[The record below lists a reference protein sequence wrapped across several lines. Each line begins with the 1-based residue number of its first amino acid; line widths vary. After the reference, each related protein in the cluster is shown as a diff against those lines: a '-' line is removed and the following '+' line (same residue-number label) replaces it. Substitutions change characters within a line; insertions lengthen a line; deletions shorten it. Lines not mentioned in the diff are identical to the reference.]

1 MLMGKKGLKII
12 VVGAGKVGD
21 TLVNRLAEEG
31 HDLVIIDK
39 NVDRL
44 TELANLCDCMGI
56 IGNGASHEVLEEAGI
71 ATADLFIS
79 VTESDELN
87 LLCCTIAKQFNKNL
101 ATIARVR
108 NPDYGKEIP
117 YLRSKLSLEMII
129 NPEYEAAV
137 EAARILFLPAAIS
150 INSFA
155 HGSAELVKI
164 KIPEGNVLDGKT
176 IAYLGSNYTN
186 DLVIVGVER
195 GDEVTIPNGSF
206 ELSAGDIIS
215 FVATRKVCHSFLKS
229 IGFKTNSVR
238 STIIIG
244 GGKSAYYLAD
254 QLIKTGIDVK
264 LIEKDPE
271 RCEELSDLLPK
282 ATIING
288 DGINESL
295 LEETGIRDVDSVVAL
310 TGLDEE
316 NIMLT
321 LFARQISKDIKSVT
335 KINKISFTD
344 VINRLDL
351 GSVIYP
357 KLITSEAI
365 ITYARARQASIG
377 SNVEVMYHLFDER
390 AEAIE
395 FKVMEASNATGKQLK
410 DMKLKPNTL
419 VSFINRSGR
428 IIIPTGSD
436 SIEVG
441 DSVANLPL
449 KATVKVE
456 STVQLPRHF
465 DMDSIVMDMMAD
477 PKAKAVLAPLMQNAA
492 ALFGDGEGGEAS
504 TEAISDEMSMAMMQY
519 MPVRTMLGFSNGAF
533 SEEMALDLL
542 KKMNE

>member
-1 MLMGKKGLKII
+1 MKII
-12 VVGAGKVGD
+12 VVGCGKVGAAL
-21 TLVNRLAEEG
+21 TAQLSQEG
-31 HDLVIIDK
+31 HDIAVIDVDSRVVTDISNNYDVLGLV
-39 NVDRL
+39 
-44 TELANLCDCMGI
+44 
-56 IGNGASHEVLEEAGI
+56 GNGASHSVQMEAGI
-71 ATADLFIS
+71 EKADLL
-79 VTESDELN
+79 VAATDSDELN
-87 LLCCTIAKQFNKNL
+87 LLCCTIAKQFNRNL

-229 IGFKTNSVR
+229 IGFKTNSVK

-264 LIEKDPE
+264 LIEKNPE

-441 DSVANLPL
+441 DSV
-449 KATVKVE
+449 
-456 STVQLPRHF
+456 
-465 DMDSIVMDMMAD
+465 MIVTKNKGFTTLTD
-477 PKAKAVLAPLMQNAA
+477 
-492 ALFGDGEGGEAS
+492 
-504 TEAISDEMSMAMMQY
+504 I
-519 MPVRTMLGFSNGAF
+519 VR
-533 SEEMALDLL
+533 
-542 KKMNE
+542 

>member
-1 MLMGKKGLKII
+1 MGKTGLKII

-31 HDLVIIDK
+31 HNLVIIDK

-56 IGNGASHEVLEEAGI
+56 IGNGASHEVLEEAGVSS
-71 ATADLFIS
+71 ADLFIS

-87 LLCCTIAKQFNKNL
+87 LLCCMIAKQFNKRL

-108 NPDYGKEIP
+108 NPDYGKEVP
-117 YLRSKLSLEMII
+117 YLRSKLSLDMII

-176 IAYLGSNYTN
+176 VAYLGSNYTN

-195 GDEVTIPNGSF
+195 GDDVTIPNGAF

-215 FVATRKVCHSFLKS
+215 FVATRKVCHTFLKS

-238 STIIIG
+238 STIMIG
-244 GGKSAYYLAD
+244 GGKSAFYLAD

-264 LIEKDPE
+264 IIEKDLK
-271 RCEELSDLLPK
+271 RCDELSELLPK

-288 DGINESL
+288 DGINEAL
-295 LEETGIRDVDSVVAL
+295 LEETGIRDVDSVVAM
-310 TGLDEE
+310 TGIDEE
-316 NIMLT
+316 NIMLS
-321 LFARQISKDIKSVT
+321 LFARQISKGIKSVT

-357 KLITSEAI
+357 KQITAEAI
-365 ITYARARQASIG
+365 IGYARAKQASIG
-377 SNVEVMYHLFDER
+377 SNVEVMYHLFDEK

-395 FKVMEASNATGKQLK
+395 FKVMENSNATGKQLK
-410 DMKLKPNTL
+410 EMKLKPNTL
-419 VSFINRSGR
+419 VSFINRSGK
-428 IIIPTGSD
+428 IIIPKGDD

-441 DSVANLPL
+441 DSV
-449 KATVKVE
+449 
-456 STVQLPRHF
+456 
-465 DMDSIVMDMMAD
+465 MIVT
-477 PKAKAVLAPLMQNAA
+477 KNKGFT
-492 ALFGDGEGGEAS
+492 ALTD
-504 TEAISDEMSMAMMQY
+504 IL
-519 MPVRTMLGFSNGAF
+519 R
-533 SEEMALDLL
+533 
-542 KKMNE
+542 

>member
-1 MLMGKKGLKII
+1 MGKKGLKII

-71 ATADLFIS
+71 ASADLFIS

-87 LLCCTIAKQFNKNL
+87 LLCCTIAKQFNRNL

-176 IAYLGSNYTN
+176 IAYLGSNFTN

-229 IGFKTNSVR
+229 IGFKTNSVK

-264 LIEKDPE
+264 LIEKNPE

-428 IIIPTGSD
+428 IIIPTGTD

-441 DSVANLPL
+441 DSV
-449 KATVKVE
+449 
-456 STVQLPRHF
+456 
-465 DMDSIVMDMMAD
+465 MIVTKNKGFTTLTD
-477 PKAKAVLAPLMQNAA
+477 
-492 ALFGDGEGGEAS
+492 
-504 TEAISDEMSMAMMQY
+504 I
-519 MPVRTMLGFSNGAF
+519 VR
-533 SEEMALDLL
+533 
-542 KKMNE
+542 

>member
-1 MLMGKKGLKII
+1 MGKKGLKII

-21 TLVNRLAEEG
+21 TLVNRLAGEG

-44 TELANLCDCMGI
+44 TELANLCDCMGL

-71 ATADLFIS
+71 SSADLFIS

-87 LLCCTIAKQFNKNL
+87 LLCCTIAKQFNNNL

-264 LIEKDPE
+264 IIEKDTK
-271 RCEELSDLLPK
+271 RCDELSELLPK

-288 DGINESL
+288 DGINEAL

-310 TGLDEE
+310 TGIDEE
-316 NIMLT
+316 NIMLA
-321 LFARQISKDIKSVT
+321 LFARQISKGIKSVT
-335 KINKISFTD
+335 KINKISFND

-357 KLITSEAI
+357 KQITSEAI

-395 FKVMEASNATGKQLK
+395 FKVREPSNATGRQLK
-410 DMKLKPNTL
+410 EMKIKPNTL
-419 VSFINRSGR
+419 VSFINRSGK
-428 IIIPTGSD
+428 IIIPTGND
-436 SIEVG
+436 TIEVG
-441 DSVANLPL
+441 DSV
-449 KATVKVE
+449 
-456 STVQLPRHF
+456 
-465 DMDSIVMDMMAD
+465 MIVTKHKGFTTLTD
-477 PKAKAVLAPLMQNAA
+477 
-492 ALFGDGEGGEAS
+492 
-504 TEAISDEMSMAMMQY
+504 I
-519 MPVRTMLGFSNGAF
+519 VR
-533 SEEMALDLL
+533 
-542 KKMNE
+542 

>member
-195 GDEVTIPNGSF
+195 GDE
-206 ELSAGDIIS
+206 
-215 FVATRKVCHSFLKS
+215 FLKS

-377 SNVEVMYHLFDER
+377 SNVEVMYHLFDECHR
-390 AEAIE
+390 QAAQGNEAQTQYARIVHQP
-395 FKVMEASNATGKQLK
+395 FRQDHYPYRKRL
-410 DMKLKPNTL
+410 D
-419 VSFINRSGR
+419 RSR
-428 IIIPTGSD
+428 RQRND
-436 SIEVG
+436 RYKE
-441 DSVANLPL
+441 
-449 KATVKVE
+449 
-456 STVQLPRHF
+456 
-465 DMDSIVMDMMAD
+465 
-477 PKAKAVLAPLMQNAA
+477 
-492 ALFGDGEGGEAS
+492 
-504 TEAISDEMSMAMMQY
+504 
-519 MPVRTMLGFSNGAF
+519 
-533 SEEMALDLL
+533 
-542 KKMNE
+542 

>member
-1 MLMGKKGLKII
+1 MGKAGLKII

-31 HDLVIIDK
+31 HNLVIIDK

-56 IGNGASHEVLEEAGI
+56 IGNGASHEVLEEAGVSS
-71 ATADLFIS
+71 ADLFIS

-87 LLCCTIAKQFNKNL
+87 LLCCMIAKQFNKRL

-108 NPDYGKEIP
+108 NPDYGKEVP
-117 YLRSKLSLEMII
+117 YLRSKLSLDMII

-155 HGSAELVKI
+155 HGSAEIVKI

-176 IAYLGSNYTN
+176 VAYLGSNYTN

-195 GDEVTIPNGSF
+195 GDDVTIPNGAF

-215 FVATRKVCHSFLKS
+215 FVATRKVCHTFLKS

-238 STIIIG
+238 STIMIG
-244 GGKSAYYLAD
+244 GGKSAFYLAD

-264 LIEKDPE
+264 IIEKDLK
-271 RCEELSDLLPK
+271 RCDELSELLPK

-288 DGINESL
+288 DGINEAL
-295 LEETGIRDVDSVVAL
+295 LEETGIRDVDSVVAM
-310 TGLDEE
+310 TGIDEE
-316 NIMLT
+316 NIMLS
-321 LFARQISKDIKSVT
+321 LFARQISKGIKSVT

-357 KLITSEAI
+357 KQITAEAI
-365 ITYARARQASIG
+365 IGYARAKQASIG
-377 SNVEVMYHLFDER
+377 SNVEVMYHLFDEK

-395 FKVMEASNATGKQLK
+395 FKVMENSNATGKQLK
-410 DMKLKPNTL
+410 EMKLKPNTL
-419 VSFINRSGR
+419 VSFINRSGK
-428 IIIPTGSD
+428 IIIPKGDD

-441 DSVANLPL
+441 DSV
-449 KATVKVE
+449 
-456 STVQLPRHF
+456 
-465 DMDSIVMDMMAD
+465 MIVT
-477 PKAKAVLAPLMQNAA
+477 KNKGFT
-492 ALFGDGEGGEAS
+492 ALTD
-504 TEAISDEMSMAMMQY
+504 IL
-519 MPVRTMLGFSNGAF
+519 R
-533 SEEMALDLL
+533 
-542 KKMNE
+542 

>member
-1 MLMGKKGLKII
+1 MSKTGLKII

-39 NVDRL
+39 NLARL

-56 IGNGASHEVLEEAGI
+56 IGNGASHEVLEEAGV
-71 ATADLFIS
+71 ASADLFIA

-87 LLCCTIAKQFNKNL
+87 LLCCTIAKQFNKKL

-137 EAARILFLPAAIS
+137 EAARILYLPAAIS

-155 HGSAELVKI
+155 HGSAEIVKI
-164 KIPEGNVLDGKT
+164 KIPEGNVLHGKT
-176 IAYLGSNYTN
+176 VAYLGSNYTN

-195 GDEVTIPNGSF
+195 GEDVTIPNGAF
-206 ELSAGDIIS
+206 ELAAGDIIS

-229 IGFKTNSVR
+229 IGFNTKSVG
-238 STIIIG
+238 STILIG
-244 GGKSAYYLAD
+244 GGKSAFYLAD
-254 QLIKTGIDVK
+254 QLIKTGIYVK
-264 LIEKDPE
+264 IIEKDLA
-271 RCEELSDLLPK
+271 RCEELSELLPK

-288 DGINESL
+288 DGINEAL
-295 LEETGIRDVDSVVAL
+295 LEETGIRDVDSVVAM
-310 TGLDEE
+310 TGIDEE
-316 NIMLT
+316 NIMLS
-321 LFARQISKDIKSVT
+321 LFARQISKGIKSVT

-357 KLITSEAI
+357 KHITAEAI
-365 ITYARARQASIG
+365 ISYARARQASIG

-395 FKVMEASNATGKQLK
+395 FKVMEHSDVTDKQLK
-410 DMKLKPNTL
+410 DLKLKSNTL
-419 VSFINRSGR
+419 VSFINRAGK
-428 IIIPTGSD
+428 IIIPKGNDT
-436 SIEVG
+436 IEVG
-441 DSVANLPL
+441 DSV
-449 KATVKVE
+449 
-456 STVQLPRHF
+456 
-465 DMDSIVMDMMAD
+465 MIVS
-477 PKAKAVLAPLMQNAA
+477 KNKGFT
-492 ALFGDGEGGEAS
+492 ALTD
-504 TEAISDEMSMAMMQY
+504 IL
-519 MPVRTMLGFSNGAF
+519 R
-533 SEEMALDLL
+533 
-542 KKMNE
+542 

>member
-1 MLMGKKGLKII
+1 MLMSKRGLKII

-39 NVDRL
+39 NVNRL

-56 IGNGASHEVLEEAGI
+56 IGNGASHGVLEEAGV
-71 ATADLFIS
+71 ASADLFIS

-137 EAARILFLPAAIS
+137 EAARILYLPAALS

-155 HGSAELVKI
+155 HGSAEIVKI

-176 IAYLGSNYTN
+176 VAYLGSNITN
-186 DLVIVGVER
+186 NILIVGVER
-195 GDEVTIPNGSF
+195 GDEVTIPNGAF

-215 FVATRKVCHSFLKS
+215 FVATRKECYSFLKS

-238 STIIIG
+238 STIMIG
-244 GGKSAYYLAD
+244 GGKSAFYLAD

-264 LIEKDPE
+264 IIEKDSN
-271 RCEELSDLLPK
+271 RCDELSELLPK

-295 LEETGIRDVDSVVAL
+295 LEETGIRDVDSVVAM
-310 TGLDEE
+310 TGIDEE
-316 NIMLT
+316 NIMLS
-321 LFARQISKDIKSVT
+321 LFARQISRGIKSVT

-357 KLITSEAI
+357 KQITAEAI
-365 ITYARARQASIG
+365 ITYARAKQASIG

-395 FKVMEASNATGKQLK
+395 FKVMEKSGVTDRPLK
-410 DMKLKPNTL
+410 EMKLKPNTL
-419 VSFINRSGR
+419 LAFINRSGK
-428 IIIPTGSD
+428 IIIPSGND

-441 DSVANLPL
+441 DSV
-449 KATVKVE
+449 
-456 STVQLPRHF
+456 
-465 DMDSIVMDMMAD
+465 MIVT
-477 PKAKAVLAPLMQNAA
+477 KNKGFT
-492 ALFGDGEGGEAS
+492 ALTD
-504 TEAISDEMSMAMMQY
+504 I
-519 MPVRTMLGFSNGAF
+519 LG
-533 SEEMALDLL
+533 
-542 KKMNE
+542 

>member
-1 MLMGKKGLKII
+1 MGKAGLKII

-31 HDLVIIDK
+31 HNLVIIDK

-56 IGNGASHEVLEEAGI
+56 NGNGASHEVLEEAGVSS
-71 ATADLFIS
+71 ADLFIS

-87 LLCCTIAKQFNKNL
+87 LLCCMIAKQFNKRL

-108 NPDYGKEIP
+108 NPDYGKEVP
-117 YLRSKLSLEMII
+117 YLRSKLSLDMII

-155 HGSAELVKI
+155 HGSAEIVKI

-176 IAYLGSNYTN
+176 VAYLGSNYTN

-195 GDEVTIPNGSF
+195 GDDVTIPNGAF

-215 FVATRKVCHSFLKS
+215 FVATRKVCHTFLKS

-238 STIIIG
+238 STIMIG
-244 GGKSAYYLAD
+244 GGKSAFYLAD

-264 LIEKDPE
+264 IIEKDLK
-271 RCEELSDLLPK
+271 RCDELSELLPK

-288 DGINESL
+288 DGINEAL
-295 LEETGIRDVDSVVAL
+295 LEESGIRDVDSVVAM
-310 TGLDEE
+310 TGIDEE
-316 NIMLT
+316 NIMLS
-321 LFARQISKDIKSVT
+321 LFARQISKGIKSVT

-357 KLITSEAI
+357 KQITAEAI
-365 ITYARARQASIG
+365 IGYARAKQASIG
-377 SNVEVMYHLFDER
+377 SNVEVMYHLFDEK

-395 FKVMEASNATGKQLK
+395 FKVMENSNATGKQLK
-410 DMKLKPNTL
+410 EMKLKPNTL
-419 VSFINRSGR
+419 VSFINRSGK
-428 IIIPTGSD
+428 IIIPKGDD

-441 DSVANLPL
+441 DSV
-449 KATVKVE
+449 
-456 STVQLPRHF
+456 
-465 DMDSIVMDMMAD
+465 MIVT
-477 PKAKAVLAPLMQNAA
+477 KNKGFT
-492 ALFGDGEGGEAS
+492 ALTD
-504 TEAISDEMSMAMMQY
+504 IL
-519 MPVRTMLGFSNGAF
+519 R
-533 SEEMALDLL
+533 
-542 KKMNE
+542 

>member
-1 MLMGKKGLKII
+1 MGKKGLKII

-56 IGNGASHEVLEEAGI
+56 IGNGASHEVLEQAGI
-71 ATADLFIS
+71 ASADLFIS

-87 LLCCTIAKQFNKNL
+87 LLCCTIAKQFNRNL

-229 IGFKTNSVR
+229 IGFKTNSVK

-264 LIEKDPE
+264 LIEKNPE

-428 IIIPTGSD
+428 IIIPTGTD

-441 DSVANLPL
+441 DSV
-449 KATVKVE
+449 
-456 STVQLPRHF
+456 
-465 DMDSIVMDMMAD
+465 MIVTKNKGFTTLTD
-477 PKAKAVLAPLMQNAA
+477 
-492 ALFGDGEGGEAS
+492 
-504 TEAISDEMSMAMMQY
+504 I
-519 MPVRTMLGFSNGAF
+519 VR
-533 SEEMALDLL
+533 
-542 KKMNE
+542 

>member
-1 MLMGKKGLKII
+1 MGKKGLKII

-71 ATADLFIS
+71 ASADLFIS

-87 LLCCTIAKQFNKNL
+87 LLCCTIAKQFNRNL

-229 IGFKTNSVR
+229 IGFKTNSVK

-264 LIEKDPE
+264 LIEKNPE

-428 IIIPTGSD
+428 IIIPTGTD

-441 DSVANLPL
+441 DSV
-449 KATVKVE
+449 
-456 STVQLPRHF
+456 
-465 DMDSIVMDMMAD
+465 MIVTKNKGFTTLTD
-477 PKAKAVLAPLMQNAA
+477 
-492 ALFGDGEGGEAS
+492 
-504 TEAISDEMSMAMMQY
+504 I
-519 MPVRTMLGFSNGAF
+519 VR
-533 SEEMALDLL
+533 
-542 KKMNE
+542 

>member
-1 MLMGKKGLKII
+1 MSKTGLKII

-39 NVDRL
+39 NLARL

-56 IGNGASHEVLEEAGI
+56 IGNGASHEVLEEAGV
-71 ATADLFIS
+71 ASADLFIA

-87 LLCCTIAKQFNKNL
+87 LLCCTIAKQFNKKL

-137 EAARILFLPAAIS
+137 EAARILYLPAAIS

-155 HGSAELVKI
+155 HGSAEIVKI
-164 KIPEGNVLDGKT
+164 KIPEGNVLHGKT
-176 IAYLGSNYTN
+176 VAYLGSNYTN

-195 GDEVTIPNGSF
+195 GEDVTIPNGAF
-206 ELSAGDIIS
+206 ELAAGDIIS

-229 IGFKTNSVR
+229 IGFNTKSVG
-238 STIIIG
+238 STILIG
-244 GGKSAYYLAD
+244 GGKSAFYLAD

-264 LIEKDPE
+264 IIEKDLQ
-271 RCEELSDLLPK
+271 RCEELSELLPK
-282 ATIING
+282 AVIING

-295 LEETGIRDVDSVVAL
+295 LEETGIRDVDSVVAM
-310 TGLDEE
+310 TGIDEE
-316 NIMLT
+316 NIMLS
-321 LFARQISKDIKSVT
+321 LFARQISKGIKSVT

-357 KLITSEAI
+357 KHITAEAI
-365 ITYARARQASIG
+365 ISYARARQASIG

-395 FKVMEASNATGKQLK
+395 FKVMEHSNVTDKQLK
-410 DMKLKPNTL
+410 ELKLKSNTL
-419 VSFINRSGR
+419 VSFINRAGK
-428 IIIPTGSD
+428 IIIPKGNDT
-436 SIEVG
+436 IEVG
-441 DSVANLPL
+441 DSV
-449 KATVKVE
+449 
-456 STVQLPRHF
+456 
-465 DMDSIVMDMMAD
+465 MIVT
-477 PKAKAVLAPLMQNAA
+477 KNKGFT
-492 ALFGDGEGGEAS
+492 ALTD
-504 TEAISDEMSMAMMQY
+504 IL
-519 MPVRTMLGFSNGAF
+519 R
-533 SEEMALDLL
+533 
-542 KKMNE
+542 

>member
-1 MLMGKKGLKII
+1 MSKTGLKII

-39 NVDRL
+39 NLARL

-56 IGNGASHEVLEEAGI
+56 IGNGASHEVLEEAGV
-71 ATADLFIS
+71 ASADLFIA

-87 LLCCTIAKQFNKNL
+87 LLCCTIAKQFNKKL

-137 EAARILFLPAAIS
+137 EAARILYLPAAIS

-155 HGSAELVKI
+155 HGSAEIVKI
-164 KIPEGNVLDGKT
+164 KIPEGNVLHGKT
-176 IAYLGSNYTN
+176 VAYLGSNFTN

-195 GDEVTIPNGSF
+195 GNEVTIPNGAF

-229 IGFKTNSVR
+229 IGFNTKSVG
-238 STIIIG
+238 STILIG
-244 GGKSAYYLAD
+244 GGKSAFYLAD
-254 QLIKTGIDVK
+254 QLIKTGIYVK
-264 LIEKDPE
+264 IIEKDLA
-271 RCEELSDLLPK
+271 RCEELSELLPK

-288 DGINESL
+288 DGINEAL
-295 LEETGIRDVDSVVAL
+295 LEETGIRDVDSVVAM
-310 TGLDEE
+310 TGIDEE
-316 NIMLT
+316 NIMLS
-321 LFARQISKDIKSVT
+321 LFARQISKGIKSVT

-357 KLITSEAI
+357 KHITAEAI
-365 ITYARARQASIG
+365 ISYARARQASIG

-395 FKVMEASNATGKQLK
+395 FKVMEHSDVTDKQLK
-410 DMKLKPNTL
+410 DLKLKSNTL
-419 VSFINRSGR
+419 VSFINRAGK
-428 IIIPTGSD
+428 IIIPKGNDT
-436 SIEVG
+436 IEVG
-441 DSVANLPL
+441 DSV
-449 KATVKVE
+449 
-456 STVQLPRHF
+456 
-465 DMDSIVMDMMAD
+465 MIVT
-477 PKAKAVLAPLMQNAA
+477 KNKGFT
-492 ALFGDGEGGEAS
+492 ALTD
-504 TEAISDEMSMAMMQY
+504 IL
-519 MPVRTMLGFSNGAF
+519 R
-533 SEEMALDLL
+533 
-542 KKMNE
+542 

>member
-1 MLMGKKGLKII
+1 MGKAGLKII

-31 HDLVIIDK
+31 HNLVIIDK

-56 IGNGASHEVLEEAGI
+56 IGNGASHEVLEEAGVSS
-71 ATADLFIS
+71 ADLFIS

-87 LLCCTIAKQFNKNL
+87 LLCCMIAKQFNKRL

-108 NPDYGKEIP
+108 NPDYGKEVP
-117 YLRSKLSLEMII
+117 YLRSKLSLDMII

-155 HGSAELVKI
+155 HGSAEIVKI

-176 IAYLGSNYTN
+176 VAYLGSNYTN

-195 GDEVTIPNGSF
+195 GDDVTIPNGAF

-215 FVATRKVCHSFLKS
+215 FVATRKVCHTFLKS

-238 STIIIG
+238 STIMIG
-244 GGKSAYYLAD
+244 GGKSAFYLAD

-264 LIEKDPE
+264 IIEKDLK
-271 RCEELSDLLPK
+271 RCDELSELLPK

-288 DGINESL
+288 DGINEAL
-295 LEETGIRDVDSVVAL
+295 LEESGIRDVDSVVAM
-310 TGLDEE
+310 TGIDEE
-316 NIMLT
+316 NIMLS
-321 LFARQISKDIKSVT
+321 LFARQISKGIKSVT

-357 KLITSEAI
+357 KQITAEAI
-365 ITYARARQASIG
+365 IGYARAKQASIG
-377 SNVEVMYHLFDER
+377 SNVEVMYHLFDEK

-395 FKVMEASNATGKQLK
+395 FKVMENSNATGKQLK

-419 VSFINRSGR
+419 VSFINRSGK
-428 IIIPTGSD
+428 IIIPKGDD

-441 DSVANLPL
+441 DSV
-449 KATVKVE
+449 
-456 STVQLPRHF
+456 
-465 DMDSIVMDMMAD
+465 MIVT
-477 PKAKAVLAPLMQNAA
+477 KNKGFT
-492 ALFGDGEGGEAS
+492 ALTD
-504 TEAISDEMSMAMMQY
+504 IL
-519 MPVRTMLGFSNGAF
+519 R
-533 SEEMALDLL
+533 
-542 KKMNE
+542 

>member
-1 MLMGKKGLKII
+1 MGKAGLKII

-31 HDLVIIDK
+31 HNLVIIDK

-56 IGNGASHEVLEEAGI
+56 IGNGASHEVLEEAGVSS
-71 ATADLFIS
+71 ADLFIS

-87 LLCCTIAKQFNKNL
+87 LLCCMIAKQFNKRL

-108 NPDYGKEIP
+108 NPDYGKEVP
-117 YLRSKLSLEMII
+117 YLRSKLSLDMII

-155 HGSAELVKI
+155 HGSAEIVKI

-176 IAYLGSNYTN
+176 VAYLGSNYTN

-195 GDEVTIPNGSF
+195 GDDVTIPNGAF

-215 FVATRKVCHSFLKS
+215 FVATRKVCHTFLKS

-238 STIIIG
+238 STIMIG
-244 GGKSAYYLAD
+244 GGKSAFYLAD

-264 LIEKDPE
+264 IIEKDLK
-271 RCEELSDLLPK
+271 RCDELSELLPK

-288 DGINESL
+288 DGINEAL
-295 LEETGIRDVDSVVAL
+295 LEESGIRDVDSVVAM
-310 TGLDEE
+310 TGIDEE
-316 NIMLT
+316 NIMLS
-321 LFARQISKDIKSVT
+321 LFARQISKGIKSVT

-357 KLITSEAI
+357 KQITAEAI
-365 ITYARARQASIG
+365 IGYARAKQASIG
-377 SNVEVMYHLFDER
+377 SNVEVMYHLFDEK

-395 FKVMEASNATGKQLK
+395 FKVMENSNATGKQLK
-410 DMKLKPNTL
+410 EMKLKPNTL
-419 VSFINRSGR
+419 VSFINRSGK
-428 IIIPTGSD
+428 IIIPKGDD

-441 DSVANLPL
+441 DSV
-449 KATVKVE
+449 
-456 STVQLPRHF
+456 
-465 DMDSIVMDMMAD
+465 MIVT
-477 PKAKAVLAPLMQNAA
+477 KNKGFT
-492 ALFGDGEGGEAS
+492 ALTD
-504 TEAISDEMSMAMMQY
+504 IL
-519 MPVRTMLGFSNGAF
+519 R
-533 SEEMALDLL
+533 
-542 KKMNE
+542 

>member
-1 MLMGKKGLKII
+1 MAKRGLKII

-31 HDLVIIDK
+31 HDIVIIDK
-39 NVDRL
+39 NLERL

-56 IGNGASHEVLEEAGI
+56 IGNGASHEVLEEAGV
-71 ATADLFIS
+71 ASADLFIA

-87 LLCCTIAKQFNKNL
+87 LLCCTIAKQFNKKL

-137 EAARILFLPAAIS
+137 EAARILFLPAAIL

-155 HGSAELVKI
+155 HGTAEIVKI

-176 IAYLGSNYTN
+176 VAYLGSNYTN
-186 DLVIVGVER
+186 DLLIVGVER
-195 GDEVTIPNGSF
+195 GDDVTIPNGSF

-215 FVATRKVCHSFLKS
+215 FVATRKVCHTFLKS
-229 IGFKTNSVR
+229 IGFNTKSVR

-264 LIEKDPE
+264 IIEKDAQ
-271 RCEELSDLLPK
+271 RCDELSELLPK

-288 DGINESL
+288 DGINEAL
-295 LEETGIRDVDSVVAL
+295 LEESGIRDVDSVVAL
-310 TGLDEE
+310 TGIDEE
-316 NIMLT
+316 NIMLA
-321 LFARQISKDIKSVT
+321 LFARQISKGIKSVT

-357 KLITSEAI
+357 KQITAEAI
-365 ITYARARQASIG
+365 ITYARARQATIG
-377 SNVEVMYHLFDER
+377 SNIEVMYHLFDER

-395 FKVMEASNATGKQLK
+395 FKVMEESNVTGKKLK
-410 DMKLKPNTL
+410 DLKLKPHTL
-419 VSFINRSGR
+419 VSFINKSGR
-428 IIIPTGSD
+428 IIIPTGND

-441 DSVANLPL
+441 D
-449 KATVKVE
+449 TV
-456 STVQLPRHF
+456 
-465 DMDSIVMDMMAD
+465 MIVT
-477 PKAKAVLAPLMQNAA
+477 KNKGFT
-492 ALFGDGEGGEAS
+492 ALTD
-504 TEAISDEMSMAMMQY
+504 IL
-519 MPVRTMLGFSNGAF
+519 R
-533 SEEMALDLL
+533 
-542 KKMNE
+542 

>member
-1 MLMGKKGLKII
+1 MSKRGLKII

-39 NVDRL
+39 NVNRL

-56 IGNGASHEVLEEAGI
+56 IGNGASHGVLEEAGV
-71 ATADLFIS
+71 ASADLFIS

-87 LLCCTIAKQFNKNL
+87 LLCCTIAKQFNRNL

-137 EAARILFLPAAIS
+137 EAARILFLPAALS

-155 HGSAELVKI
+155 HGSAEIVKI
-164 KIPEGNVLDGKT
+164 KIPEGNILDGKT
-176 IAYLGSNYTN
+176 VAYLGSNITN
-186 DLVIVGVER
+186 GILIVGVER
-195 GDEVTIPNGSF
+195 GDEVTIPNGGF

-215 FVATRKVCHSFLKS
+215 FVATRKECHSFLKS

-238 STIIIG
+238 STIMIG
-244 GGKSAYYLAD
+244 GGKSAFYLAD

-264 LIEKDPE
+264 IIEKDAK
-271 RCEELSDLLPK
+271 RCDELSELLPK

-288 DGINESL
+288 DGINEAL
-295 LEETGIRDVDSVVAL
+295 LETGIRDVDSVVAM
-310 TGLDEE
+310 TGIDEE
-316 NIMLT
+316 NIMLA
-321 LFARQISKDIKSVT
+321 LFARQISKGIKSVT

-357 KLITSEAI
+357 KQITAEAI
-365 ITYARARQASIG
+365 ITYARAKQASIG

-395 FKVMEASNATGKQLK
+395 FKVMEKSAATGIQLK
-410 DMKLKPNTL
+410 DLKLRANTL
-419 VSFINRSGR
+419 LAFINRSGK

-441 DSVANLPL
+441 DSV
-449 KATVKVE
+449 
-456 STVQLPRHF
+456 
-465 DMDSIVMDMMAD
+465 MIVT
-477 PKAKAVLAPLMQNAA
+477 KNKGYT
-492 ALFGDGEGGEAS
+492 ALTD
-504 TEAISDEMSMAMMQY
+504 IL
-519 MPVRTMLGFSNGAF
+519 R
-533 SEEMALDLL
+533 
-542 KKMNE
+542 

>member
-1 MLMGKKGLKII
+1 MSKTGLKII

-39 NVDRL
+39 NLARL

-56 IGNGASHEVLEEAGI
+56 IGNGASHEVLEEAGV
-71 ATADLFIS
+71 ASADLFIA

-87 LLCCTIAKQFNKNL
+87 LLCCTIAKQFNKKL

-137 EAARILFLPAAIS
+137 EAARILYLPAAIS

-155 HGSAELVKI
+155 HGSAEIVKI
-164 KIPEGNVLDGKT
+164 KIPEGNVLHGKT
-176 IAYLGSNYTN
+176 VAYLGSNYTN

-195 GDEVTIPNGSF
+195 GEDVTIPNGAF
-206 ELSAGDIIS
+206 ELAAGDIIS

-229 IGFKTNSVR
+229 IGFNTKSVG
-238 STIIIG
+238 STILIG
-244 GGKSAYYLAD
+244 GGKSAFYLAD

-264 LIEKDPE
+264 IIEKDLR
-271 RCEELSDLLPK
+271 RCEELSELLPK
-282 ATIING
+282 AVIING

-295 LEETGIRDVDSVVAL
+295 LEETGIRDVDSVVAM
-310 TGLDEE
+310 TGIDEE
-316 NIMLT
+316 NIMLS
-321 LFARQISKDIKSVT
+321 LFARQISKGIKSVT
-335 KINKISFTD
+335 KINKISFND

-357 KLITSEAI
+357 KHITAEAI
-365 ITYARARQASIG
+365 ISYARARQASIG

-395 FKVMEASNATGKQLK
+395 FKVMEHSNVTDKQLK
-410 DMKLKPNTL
+410 ELKLKSNTL
-419 VSFINRSGR
+419 VSFINRAGK
-428 IIIPTGSD
+428 IIIPKGNDT
-436 SIEVG
+436 IEVG
-441 DSVANLPL
+441 DSV
-449 KATVKVE
+449 
-456 STVQLPRHF
+456 
-465 DMDSIVMDMMAD
+465 MIVT
-477 PKAKAVLAPLMQNAA
+477 KNKGFT
-492 ALFGDGEGGEAS
+492 ALTD
-504 TEAISDEMSMAMMQY
+504 IL
-519 MPVRTMLGFSNGAF
+519 R
-533 SEEMALDLL
+533 
-542 KKMNE
+542 

>member
-1 MLMGKKGLKII
+1 MGKAGLKII

-31 HDLVIIDK
+31 HNLVIIDK

-56 IGNGASHEVLEEAGI
+56 IGNGASHEVLEEAGVSS
-71 ATADLFIS
+71 ADLFIS

-87 LLCCTIAKQFNKNL
+87 LLCCMIAKQFNNRL

-108 NPDYGKEIP
+108 NPDYGKEVP
-117 YLRSKLSLEMII
+117 YLRSKLSLDMII

-155 HGSAELVKI
+155 HGSAEIVKI

-176 IAYLGSNYTN
+176 VAYLGSNYTN

-195 GDEVTIPNGSF
+195 GDDVTIPNGAF

-215 FVATRKVCHSFLKS
+215 FVATRKVCHTFLKS

-238 STIIIG
+238 STIMIG
-244 GGKSAYYLAD
+244 GGKSAFYLAD

-264 LIEKDPE
+264 IIEKDLK
-271 RCEELSDLLPK
+271 RCDELSELLPK

-288 DGINESL
+288 DGINEAL
-295 LEETGIRDVDSVVAL
+295 LEESGIRDVDSVVAM
-310 TGLDEE
+310 TGIDEE
-316 NIMLT
+316 NIMLS
-321 LFARQISKDIKSVT
+321 LFARQISKGIKSVT

-357 KLITSEAI
+357 KQITAEAI
-365 ITYARARQASIG
+365 IGYARAKQASIG
-377 SNVEVMYHLFDER
+377 SNVEVMYHLFDEK

-395 FKVMEASNATGKQLK
+395 FKVMENSNATGKQLK

-419 VSFINRSGR
+419 VSFINRSGK
-428 IIIPTGSD
+428 IIIPKGDD

-441 DSVANLPL
+441 DSV
-449 KATVKVE
+449 
-456 STVQLPRHF
+456 
-465 DMDSIVMDMMAD
+465 MIVT
-477 PKAKAVLAPLMQNAA
+477 KNKGFT
-492 ALFGDGEGGEAS
+492 ALTD
-504 TEAISDEMSMAMMQY
+504 IL
-519 MPVRTMLGFSNGAF
+519 R
-533 SEEMALDLL
+533 
-542 KKMNE
+542 

>member
-1 MLMGKKGLKII
+1 MITFGKRGLKII

-39 NVDRL
+39 NVERL
-44 TELANLCDCMGI
+44 TELANLCDCMGV
-56 IGNGASHEVLEEAGI
+56 IGNGASHEVLEEAGVSS
-71 ATADLFIS
+71 ADLFIA

-87 LLCCTIAKQFNKNL
+87 LLCCTIAKQFNKRL

-137 EAARILFLPAAIS
+137 EAARLLYLPAAIL

-155 HGSAELVKI
+155 HGAAEIVKI
-164 KIPEGNVLDGKT
+164 KIPEGSVLNGKT
-176 IAYLGSNYTN
+176 VAYLGSNYTN
-186 DLVIVGVER
+186 DVLIVGVER
-195 GDEVTIPNGSF
+195 GEDVTIPNGSF
-206 ELSAGDIIS
+206 ELKSGDIIS
-215 FVATRKVCHSFLKS
+215 FVATRKVCHAFLKS
-229 IGFKTNSVR
+229 IGFNTKSVK

-244 GGKSAYYLAD
+244 GGKSAFYLAD

-264 LIEKDPE
+264 IIEKDAN
-271 RCEELSDLLPK
+271 RCDELSELLPK

-288 DGINESL
+288 DGINEAL
-295 LEETGIRDVDSVVAL
+295 LEETGIRDVDSVVSL
-310 TGLDEE
+310 TGIDEE

-321 LFARQISKDIKSVT
+321 LFARQISKGIKSVT

-357 KLITSEAI
+357 KYITAEAI
-365 ITYARARQASIG
+365 LTYARGKQASIG
-377 SNVEVMYHLFDER
+377 SNIEVMYHLFDER

-395 FKVMEASNATGKQLK
+395 FKVKEASNVTDKKLK
-410 DMKLKPNTL
+410 ELTLKPNTL
-419 VSFINRSGR
+419 VSFINRSGK
-428 IIIPTGSD
+428 IIIPTGND

-441 DSVANLPL
+441 DSV
-449 KATVKVE
+449 
-456 STVQLPRHF
+456 
-465 DMDSIVMDMMAD
+465 MIVT
-477 PKAKAVLAPLMQNAA
+477 KNKGFT
-492 ALFGDGEGGEAS
+492 ALTD
-504 TEAISDEMSMAMMQY
+504 IL
-519 MPVRTMLGFSNGAF
+519 R
-533 SEEMALDLL
+533 
-542 KKMNE
+542 

>member
-1 MLMGKKGLKII
+1 MGKAGLKII

-31 HDLVIIDK
+31 HNLVIIDK

-56 IGNGASHEVLEEAGI
+56 IGNGASHEVLEEAGVSS
-71 ATADLFIS
+71 ADLFIS

-87 LLCCTIAKQFNKNL
+87 LLCCMIAKQFNKRL

-108 NPDYGKEIP
+108 NPDYGKEVP
-117 YLRSKLSLEMII
+117 YLRSKLSLDMII

-176 IAYLGSNYTN
+176 VAYLGSNYTN

-195 GDEVTIPNGSF
+195 GDDVTIPNGAF

-215 FVATRKVCHSFLKS
+215 FVATRKVCHTFLKS

-238 STIIIG
+238 STIMIG
-244 GGKSAYYLAD
+244 GGKSAFYLAD

-264 LIEKDPE
+264 IIEKDLK
-271 RCEELSDLLPK
+271 RCDELSELLPK

-288 DGINESL
+288 DGINEAL
-295 LEETGIRDVDSVVAL
+295 LEETGIRDVDSVVAM
-310 TGLDEE
+310 TGIDEE
-316 NIMLT
+316 NIMLS
-321 LFARQISKDIKSVT
+321 LFARQISKGIISVT

-357 KLITSEAI
+357 KQITAEAI
-365 ITYARARQASIG
+365 IGYARAKQASIG
-377 SNVEVMYHLFDER
+377 SNVEVMYHLFDEK

-395 FKVMEASNATGKQLK
+395 FKVMENSNATGKQLK
-410 DMKLKPNTL
+410 EMKLKPNTL
-419 VSFINRSGR
+419 VSFINRSGK
-428 IIIPTGSD
+428 IIIPKGDD

-441 DSVANLPL
+441 DSV
-449 KATVKVE
+449 
-456 STVQLPRHF
+456 
-465 DMDSIVMDMMAD
+465 MIVT
-477 PKAKAVLAPLMQNAA
+477 KNKGFT
-492 ALFGDGEGGEAS
+492 ALTD
-504 TEAISDEMSMAMMQY
+504 IL
-519 MPVRTMLGFSNGAF
+519 R
-533 SEEMALDLL
+533 
-542 KKMNE
+542 

>member
-1 MLMGKKGLKII
+1 MGKAGLKII

-31 HDLVIIDK
+31 HNLVIIDK

-56 IGNGASHEVLEEAGI
+56 IGNGASHEVLEEAGVSS
-71 ATADLFIS
+71 ADLFIS

-87 LLCCTIAKQFNKNL
+87 LLCCMIAKQFNKRL

-108 NPDYGKEIP
+108 NPDYGKEVP
-117 YLRSKLSLEMII
+117 YLRSKLSLDMII

-137 EAARILFLPAAIS
+137 EAAHILFLPAAIS

-155 HGSAELVKI
+155 HGSAEIVKI

-176 IAYLGSNYTN
+176 VAYLGSNYTN

-195 GDEVTIPNGSF
+195 GDDVTIPNGAF

-215 FVATRKVCHSFLKS
+215 FVATRKVCHTFLKS

-238 STIIIG
+238 STIMIG
-244 GGKSAYYLAD
+244 GGKSAFYLAD

-264 LIEKDPE
+264 IIEKDLK
-271 RCEELSDLLPK
+271 RCDELSELLPK

-288 DGINESL
+288 DGINEAL
-295 LEETGIRDVDSVVAL
+295 LEESGIRDVDSVVAM
-310 TGLDEE
+310 TGIDEE
-316 NIMLT
+316 NIMLS
-321 LFARQISKDIKSVT
+321 LFARQISKGIKSVT

-357 KLITSEAI
+357 KQITAEAI
-365 ITYARARQASIG
+365 IGYARAKQASIG
-377 SNVEVMYHLFDER
+377 SNVEVMYHLFDEK

-395 FKVMEASNATGKQLK
+395 FKVMENSNATGKQLK
-410 DMKLKPNTL
+410 EMKLKPNTL
-419 VSFINRSGR
+419 VSFINRSGK
-428 IIIPTGSD
+428 IIIPKGDD

-441 DSVANLPL
+441 DSV
-449 KATVKVE
+449 
-456 STVQLPRHF
+456 
-465 DMDSIVMDMMAD
+465 MIVT
-477 PKAKAVLAPLMQNAA
+477 KNKGFT
-492 ALFGDGEGGEAS
+492 ALTD
-504 TEAISDEMSMAMMQY
+504 IL
-519 MPVRTMLGFSNGAF
+519 R
-533 SEEMALDLL
+533 
-542 KKMNE
+542 

>member
-1 MLMGKKGLKII
+1 MISLGKRGLKII

-21 TLVNRLAEEG
+21 TLVNRLSEEG

-44 TELANLCDCMGI
+44 TELANLCDCMGV
-56 IGNGASHEVLEEAGI
+56 IGNGASHEVLEEAGVSS
-71 ATADLFIS
+71 ADLFIA

-137 EAARILFLPAAIS
+137 EAARLLYLPAAIL

-155 HGSAELVKI
+155 HGSAEIVKI
-164 KIPEGNVLDGKT
+164 KIPEGSVLDGKT
-176 IAYLGSNYTN
+176 VAYLGSNYTN
-186 DLVIVGVER
+186 DLLIVGVER

-206 ELSAGDIIS
+206 ELAAGDIIS

-229 IGFKTNSVR
+229 IGFKTNSVK

-264 LIEKDPE
+264 IIEKDAQ
-271 RCEELSDLLPK
+271 RCDELSELLPK

-288 DGINESL
+288 DGINEAL

-310 TGLDEE
+310 TGIDEE
-316 NIMLT
+316 NIMLS
-321 LFARQISKDIKSVT
+321 LFARQISKGIKSVT
-335 KINKISFTD
+335 KINKITA
-344 VINRLDL
+344 
-351 GSVIYP
+351 
-357 KLITSEAI
+357 EAI
-365 ITYARARQASIG
+365 ITYARAKRASIG
-377 SNVEVMYHLFDER
+377 SNIEVMYHLFDER

-395 FKVMEASNATGKQLK
+395 FKVMEKSALTDKKLK
-410 DMKLKPNTL
+410 DLKLKPNTL
-419 VSFINRSGR
+419 VSCINRFGK
-428 IIIPTGSD
+428 IIIPTGND
-436 SIEVG
+436 FIEVG
-441 DSVANLPL
+441 DSV
-449 KATVKVE
+449 
-456 STVQLPRHF
+456 
-465 DMDSIVMDMMAD
+465 MIVT
-477 PKAKAVLAPLMQNAA
+477 KNK
-492 ALFGDGEGGEAS
+492 
-504 TEAISDEMSMAMMQY
+504 
-519 MPVRTMLGFSNGAF
+519 GFS
-533 SEEMALDLL
+533 DLTDIL
-542 KKMNE
+542 R